1 MSKKQ
6 LIVAADVRLVA
17 KSADKRIHLHQP
29 NAIVTAEARSLAKE
43 LGVELS
49 FDQSAPVCDPP
60 PSPPVDQDAVR
71 RVIEAQ
77 THGPASEAVLAE
89 VLRRIAQ
96 ERTRPATA
104 PGHPADD
111 APEPAAQVA
120 QIRKITSLCASPKTS
135 SSAFNMSQLDL
146 ASLGLTSAAPCACGF
161 MGWSNKLFPFTRSSD
176 EINLVLEGELQ
187 FHVGQ
192 VVISAKAGDV
202 MWLPKGAQGQIG
214 TLDSVRF
221 FFLTYPV

>member
-17 KSADKRIHLHQP
+17 KSADKRIHLHDP
-29 NAIVTAEARSLAKE
+29 KAIVTAEARSLAKE

-49 FDQSAPVCDPP
+49 FDQSVPVCDPP

-77 THGPASEAVLAE
+77 THSPASEAVMAE

-96 ERTRPATA
+96 ERAQATTA
-104 PGHPADD
+104 PGHAAGD
-111 APEPAAQVA
+111 APELAAPLA
-120 QIRKITSLCASPKTS
+120 QIRKITSLCPSPTTS
-135 SSAFNMSQLDL
+135 SSAVNMSQLDL
-146 ASLGLTSAAPCACGF
+146 ATLGLTSAAPCACGF
-161 MGWSNKLFPFTRSSD
+161 MGWSNNLFPFVRSSD

-192 VVISAKAGDV
+192 GVISARAGDV
-202 MWLPKGAQGQIG
+202 MWVPRGAQGKIG
-214 TLDSVRF
+214 TPASVRYF
-221 FFLTYPV
+221 YLSYPV

>member
-43 LGVELS
+43 LGVELTL
-49 FDQSAPVCDPP
+49 DQAAPVCDPP
-60 PSPPVDQDAVR
+60 PSTPVDQDAVR

-96 ERTRPATA
+96 QRAEPAAA

-111 APEPAAQVA
+111 APEGGQHRSVYLVEQLAA
-120 QIRKITSLCASPKTS
+120 S
-135 SSAFNMSQLDL
+135 F
-146 ASLGLTSAAPCACGF
+146 AAR
-161 MGWSNKLFPFTRSSD
+161 W
-176 EINLVLEGELQ
+176 V
-187 FHVGQ
+187 
-192 VVISAKAGDV
+192 
-202 MWLPKGAQGQIG
+202 
-214 TLDSVRF
+214 TLKRHREMDAR
-221 FFLTYPV
+221 

>member
-17 KSADKRIHLHQP
+17 KSADKRIHLQDP
-29 NAIVTAEARSLAKE
+29 KAIVTAEARSLAKE

-49 FDQSAPVCDPP
+49 FDPSVPVCDPP
-60 PSPPVDQDAVR
+60 PSTPVDQDAVR

-96 ERTRPATA
+96 QRDRPADA
-104 PGHPADD
+104 PGNPQDD

-120 QIRKITSLCASPKTS
+120 QTGDRV
-135 SSAFNMSQLDL
+135 
-146 ASLGLTSAAPCACGF
+146 APVHSGH
-161 MGWSNKLFPFTRSSD
+161 GEVPHVLWPT
-176 EINLVLEGELQ
+176 LEGRR
-187 FHVGQ
+187 GGPRTR
-192 VVISAKAGDV
+192 VVCTRVPRVPFRAFERLRGWRTSGVRPVRAG
-202 MWLPKGAQGQIG
+202 
-214 TLDSVRF
+214 
-221 FFLTYPV
+221 